1 MASAVLA
8 MAIVLA
14 TLASRQAAHVDRR
27 SHATHGCQAA
37 GPGGVVATFEA
48 ADVAASVHQVAS
60 APGPSSGGA
69 AAMTPSAH
77 GRSIRSAFTF
87 ARPYDPLYLHTFSL
101 LI

>member
-1 MASAVLA
+1 MRKVIAGIVVVLS
-8 MAIVLA
+8 A
-14 TLASRQAAHVDRR
+14 TLAMGSNPA
-27 SHATHGCQAA
+27 
-37 GPGGVVATFEA
+37 
-48 ADVAASVHQVAS
+48 VAS